1 MTVAFSLEGISKRFG
16 EVTAL
21 DNVSLT
27 LNEGEVLGLI
37 GQNGSGKSTIMKVM
51 AGLHRPDSGIVR
63 VAGNQVQLRS
73 PLEAA
78 KVGIGLVHQEQ
89 SLIAALTVAENL
101 FLDKPPTSTRLGCY
115 RWGNLRDRAR
125 YQLAKVEL
133 DIDPFTPVADLS
145 FGQRQMVELA
155 KVLSLEELV
164 QGHLVILFDEPTAVL
179 NTPEIQA
186 LFNQIRRIKHRSS
199 VVFVSHR
206 MDEILDISD
215 RVYVMSDGR
224 NVADREKAQVD
235 VDELYQLMVGKQ
247 RVNRADRK
255 PRVAQIGTE
264 AALTLRNVTV
274 PGEIENISLRL
285 APGEILGLI
294 GVQGS
299 GAETILR
306 TIFGMADNWTGDI
319 DYFGSPLQIDSP
331 AEAVDRGIGYL
342 PAERKTEGMVR
353 NTSVSENVAI
363 TFGWQHGPGGGVIS
377 RGRERAMIESWVKKL
392 GIKTPTIG
400 HRIDS
405 LSGGNQ
411 QKVVLSKWLF
421 GKTLK
426 VLMLD
431 HPTRG
436 LDPGA
441 RSDLFAVIRE
451 LADQGLA
458 ILLVG
463 DTLDE
468 VLTLSDAII
477 VMKDGQISARIEG
490 VQAAP
495 PSEEEL
501 VKAMV

>member
-1 MTVAFSLEGISKRFG
+1 MTAAFQLDGISKRFG

-21 DNVSLT
+21 DHVSLS

-51 AGLHRPDSGIVR
+51 AGLHRPDSGTIR
-63 VAGNQVQLRS
+63 VAGNVVQLRS

-78 KVGIGLVHQEQ
+78 RAGIGLVHQEQ
-89 SLIAALTVAENL
+89 SLITSLTVAENL
-101 FLDKPPTSTRLGCY
+101 FLDKLATSTRMGVY
-115 RWGNLRDRAR
+115 RWANLRDRAK
-125 YQLAKVEL
+125 YQLDKVEL
-133 DIDPFTPVADLS
+133 DIDPFTPVSELS
-145 FGQRQMVELA
+145 FGQRQRVELA

-164 QGHLVILFDEPTAVL
+164 HGHLVILFDEPTAVL
-179 NTPEIQA
+179 NPPEIQA
-186 LFNQIRRIKHRSS
+186 LFGQIRRIKHRSS

-224 NVADREKAQVD
+224 NVADRDKAHVN
-235 VDELYQLMVGKQ
+235 VDELYELMVGKQ
-247 RVNRADRK
+247 RVNRTDRK
-255 PRVAQIGTE
+255 PRQAQIGGQP
-264 AALTLRNVTV
+264 ALTLKNVTV
-274 PGEIENISLRL
+274 PGEIEDISLTL

-306 TIFGMADNWTGDI
+306 TVFGMADEWQGKI
-319 DYFGSPLQIDSP
+319 DYFGTPLTIDSP
-331 AEAVDRGIGYL
+331 AEAVAKGIGYL
-342 PAERKTEGMVR
+342 PAERKTEGMIR

-363 TFGWQHGPGGGVIS
+363 TYGWQHGHGAGVIS
-377 RGRERAMIESWVKKL
+377 RARERGMVEGWVRKL
-392 GIKTPTIG
+392 AIKTPSIG
-400 HRIDS
+400 HPIDN

-441 RSDLFAVIRE
+441 RSDLFTVIRE

-458 ILLVG
+458 ILLVA

-468 VLTLSDAII
+468 VLTLADSII
-477 VMKDGQISARIEG
+477 VMKDGRVSAQIEG

>member
-1 MTVAFSLEGISKRFG
+1 MTAAFSLDGISKHFG

-21 DNVSLT
+21 DDVSLK
-27 LNEGEVLGLI
+27 LSEGEVLGLI

-51 AGLHRPDSGIVR
+51 AGLHQPDSGTIS
-63 VAGNQVQLRS
+63 VAGKILNLRS

-78 KVGIGLVHQEQ
+78 RAGIGMVHQEQ
-89 SLIAALTVAENL
+89 SLITSLTVAENL
-101 FLDKPPTSTRLGCY
+101 FLDKPAATTRMGLY
-115 RWGNLRDRAR
+115 RWDSIRDRAKH
-125 YQLAKVEL
+125 QLDKVEL
-133 DIDPFTPVADLS
+133 DIDPFTPVSELS

-179 NTPEIQA
+179 NPPEIDA
-186 LFNQIRRIKHRSS
+186 LFSQIRRIKHRSS

-206 MDEILDISD
+206 MDEILTISD

-224 NVADREKAQVD
+224 NVATRDKDNVN
-235 VDELYQLMVGKQ
+235 VDELYELMVGKQ
-247 RVNRADRK
+247 RVNRTDRK
-255 PRVAQIGTE
+255 PRKAHLGDQP
-264 AALTLRNVTV
+264 ALTLNHVTV
-274 PGEIENISLRL
+274 PGEIEDISLKL

-299 GAETILR
+299 GAEAILR
-306 TIFGMADNWTGDI
+306 TVFGMADEFTGDI
-319 DYFGSPLQIDSP
+319 DYFGSPLKIDSP
-331 AEAVDRGIGYL
+331 AEAVAKGIGYL
-342 PAERKTEGMVR
+342 PAERKTEGMIR

-363 TFGWQHGPGGGVIS
+363 TFGWQHGRGAGLIS
-377 RGRERAMIESWVKKL
+377 RGKERGLIDGWVKKL
-392 GIKTPTIG
+392 AIKTPSIG
-400 HRIDS
+400 HRIDN

-458 ILLVG
+458 ILLVA

-468 VLTLSDAII
+468 VLNLADSII
-477 VMKDGQISARIEG
+477 VMKDGRVSARIEG

>member
-1 MTVAFSLEGISKRFG
+1 MTAAFSLDGISKRFG

-51 AGLHRPDSGIVR
+51 AGLHRPDSGTISVGGK
-63 VAGNQVQLRS
+63 VVTLRS

-78 KVGIGLVHQEQ
+78 AAGIGLVHQEQ
-89 SLIAALTVAENL
+89 SLIRSLTVAENL
-101 FLDKPPTSTRLGCY
+101 FLDKPATSTRMGVY
-115 RWGNLRDRAR
+115 RWGDLRDRAKH
-125 YQLAKVEL
+125 QLAKVEL
-133 DIDPFTPVADLS
+133 EIDPFTPVSELS

-164 QGHLVILFDEPTAVL
+164 HGHLVILFDEPTAVL
-179 NTPEIQA
+179 NPPEIEA
-186 LFNQIRRIKHRSS
+186 LFSQIRRIKHRSS

-206 MDEILDISD
+206 MDEILTISD

-224 NVADREKAQVD
+224 NVATRDKAHVD
-235 VDELYQLMVGKQ
+235 VDELYELMVGKQ
-247 RVNRADRK
+247 RVNRADLK
-255 PRVAQIGTE
+255 PREAQLGDQP
-264 AALTLRNVTV
+264 ALTLTSVTV
-274 PGEIENISLRL
+274 PGEIADISLKL

-306 TIFGMADNWTGDI
+306 TVFGMADNWTGAI
-319 DYFGSPLQIDSP
+319 DYFGAPLTIDSP
-331 AEAVDRGIGYL
+331 AEAVAKGIGYL
-342 PAERKTEGMVR
+342 PAERKTEGMIR
-353 NTSVSENVAI
+353 NTAVSENVAI
-363 TFGWQHGPGGGVIS
+363 TYGWQHGRGAGLIS
-377 RGRERAMIESWVKKL
+377 RGKERGMIEGWVRKL
-392 GIKTPTIG
+392 GIKTPSIG
-400 HRIDS
+400 HQIDK

-421 GKTLK
+421 GKTLRL
-426 VLMLD
+426 LMLD

-458 ILLVG
+458 ILLVA

-468 VLTLSDAII
+468 VLNMADSII
-477 VMKDGQISARIEG
+477 VMKDGRVSARIEG
-490 VQAAP
+490 VQTAP
-495 PSEEEL
+495 PLEEEL

>member
-1 MTVAFSLEGISKRFG
+1 MTSALSLDGISKRFG

-21 DNVSLT
+21 DNVSLS

-51 AGLHRPDSGIVR
+51 AGLHRPDTGTIR
-63 VAGNQVQLRS
+63 VGGQVVQLRS
-73 PLEAA
+73 PVEAA

-89 SLIAALTVAENL
+89 SLIGALTVAENL
-101 FLDKPPTSTRLGCY
+101 FLDKPGASTRLGVY
-115 RWGNLRDRAR
+115 RWDNLRDRAK
-125 YQLAKVEL
+125 YQLDKVEL

-179 NTPEIQA
+179 NPPEIQA
-186 LFNQIRRIKHRSS
+186 LFGQIRRIKHRAS

-224 NVADREKAQVD
+224 NVADRDKAHVN
-235 VDELYQLMVGKQ
+235 VDELYELMVGKQ

-255 PRVAQIGTE
+255 PREAQIGAQ
-264 AALTLRNVTV
+264 AALALQNVTV
-274 PGEIENISLRL
+274 PGEIEDISLSL
-285 APGEILGLI
+285 APGQILGLI

-299 GAETILR
+299 GSETILR
-306 TIFGMADNWTGDI
+306 TIFGMADAWSGKI
-319 DYFGSPLQIDSP
+319 DYFGAPLTIGSP
-331 AEAVDRGIGYL
+331 AEAVARGIGYL
-342 PAERKTEGMVR
+342 PAERKTEGMIR

-363 TFGWQHGPGGGVIS
+363 TYGWQHGPGAGVIS
-377 RGRERAMIESWVKKL
+377 RGTERGMIQNWVQKL
-392 GIKTPTIG
+392 AIKTPSITHG
-400 HRIDS
+400 IDF

-458 ILLVG
+458 ILLVA

-468 VLTLSDAII
+468 VLTMADSII
-477 VMKDGQISARIEG
+477 VMKDGRVSARIEG

>member
-1 MTVAFSLEGISKRFG
+1 MRTAFSLEGISKRFG

-51 AGLHRPDSGIVR
+51 AGLHRPDTGIIR
-63 VAGNQVQLRS
+63 VANRAVQLHS

-78 KVGIGLVHQEQ
+78 QAGIGLVHQEQ
-89 SLIAALTVAENL
+89 SLINSLTVAENL
-101 FLDKPPTSTRLGCY
+101 FLDKPAGSSRLGVY
-115 RWGNLRDRAR
+115 RWNRLRDRAK
-125 YQLAKVEL
+125 YQLEKIEL
-133 DIDPFTPVADLS
+133 DIDPFTPVAELS

-164 QGHLVILFDEPTAVL
+164 HGHLVILFDEPTAVL
-179 NTPEIQA
+179 NPPEIQA
-186 LFNQIRRIKHRSS
+186 LFSQIRRIKHRSS

-224 NVADREKAQVD
+224 NVADRAKDEVN
-235 VDELYQLMVGKQ
+235 VDELYELMVGKQ
-247 RVNRADRK
+247 RVDRTDRK
-255 PRVAQIGTE
+255 PRTSQIGAE
-264 AALTLRNVTV
+264 PALTLNNLSV
-274 PGEIENISLRL
+274 PGAIENITFKL

-306 TIFGMADNWTGDI
+306 TVFGMADEFTGTI
-319 DYFGSPLQIDSP
+319 DYFGAPLTIDSP
-331 AEAVDRGIGYL
+331 AEAVDKGIGYL
-342 PAERKTEGMVR
+342 PAERKTEGMIR
-353 NTSVSENVAI
+353 NISVSENVAI
-363 TFGWQHGPGGGVIS
+363 TYGWQHGHGAGVIS
-377 RGRERAMIESWVKKL
+377 RAKERGIIEGWVSKL
-392 GIKTPTIG
+392 AIKTPSIG
-400 HRIDS
+400 HRIDN

-441 RSDLFAVIRE
+441 RSDLFAVIRD
-451 LADQGLA
+451 LADEGLA

-468 VLTLSDAII
+468 VLTLSDTII
-477 VMKDGQISARIEG
+477 VMKDGRVSARIEG

-495 PSEEEL
+495 PSEEAL

>member
-1 MTVAFSLEGISKRFG
+1 MTTAFSLEGISKRFG

-21 DNVSLT
+21 DNVSLE

-51 AGLHRPDSGIVR
+51 AGLHRPDTGIIR
-63 VAGNQVQLRS
+63 VGGKVVQLRS

-78 KVGIGLVHQEQ
+78 QAGIGLVHQEQ
-89 SLIAALTVAENL
+89 SLITSLTVAENL
-101 FLDKPPTSTRLGCY
+101 FLDKPAGSTSLGFY
-115 RWGNLRDRAR
+115 RWANLHDRAKH
-125 YQLAKVEL
+125 QLDKVEL
-133 DIDPFTPVADLS
+133 DIDPFTPVSELS

-164 QGHLVILFDEPTAVL
+164 HGHMVILFDEPTAVL
-179 NTPEIQA
+179 NPPEIQA
-186 LFNQIRRIKHRSS
+186 LFGQIRRIKHRSS

-206 MDEILDISD
+206 MDEILEISD

-224 NVADREKAQVD
+224 NVATRDKEHVN
-235 VDELYQLMVGKQ
+235 VDELYELMVGKQ
-247 RVNRADRK
+247 RVNRTDRK
-255 PRVAQIGTE
+255 PREAHIGAE
-264 AALTLRNVTV
+264 PALTLKNVTV
-274 PGEIENISLRL
+274 PGEIEDISLTL
-285 APGEILGLI
+285 APGAILGLI

-306 TIFGMADNWTGDI
+306 TIFGIADEWQGKI
-319 DYFGSPLQIDSP
+319 EYLGAPLTIDSP
-331 AEAVDRGIGYL
+331 AEAVAKGIGYL
-342 PAERKTEGMVR
+342 PAERKTEGMIR

-363 TFGWQHGPGGGVIS
+363 TYGWQHGRGAGLIS
-377 RGRERAMIESWVKKL
+377 RGKERGMIEGWVRKL
-392 GIKTPTIG
+392 AIKTPSIG
-400 HRIDS
+400 HRIDN

-426 VLMLD
+426 LLMLD

-441 RSDLFAVIRE
+441 RGDLFAVIRE

-468 VLTLSDAII
+468 VLTLSDEII
-477 VMKDGQISARIEG
+477 VMKDGRVSARITD

>member
-1 MTVAFSLEGISKRFG
+1 MTAAFSLEGISKRFG

-21 DNVSLT
+21 DNVSLA

-51 AGLHRPDSGIVR
+51 AGLHRPDSGVIKVGGR
-63 VAGNQVQLRS
+63 VVQLRS

-78 KVGIGLVHQEQ
+78 AAGIGLVHQEQ
-89 SLIAALTVAENL
+89 SLIRSLTVAENL
-101 FLDKPPTSTRLGCY
+101 FLDKPATSTRAGVY
-115 RWGNLRDRAR
+115 RWNDLRDRAKH
-125 YQLAKVEL
+125 QLEKVEL
-133 DIDPFTPVADLS
+133 DIDPFTPVSDLS

-164 QGHLVILFDEPTAVL
+164 HGHLVILFDEPTAVL
-179 NTPEIQA
+179 NPPEIDA
-186 LFNQIRRIKHRSS
+186 LFGQIRRIKHRSS

-206 MDEILDISD
+206 MDEILTISD

-224 NVADREKAQVD
+224 NVATRDKANVN
-235 VDELYQLMVGKQ
+235 VDELYELMVGKQ
-247 RVNRADRK
+247 RVNRKDRK
-255 PRVAQIGTE
+255 PREAHLGAQ
-264 AALTLRNVTV
+264 AALTLKNVTV
-274 PGEIENISLRL
+274 PGEIEDVSLTL

-306 TIFGMADNWTGDI
+306 TVFGMADDWSGSI
-319 DYFGSPLQIDSP
+319 DYFGKPLTIDSP
-331 AEAVDRGIGYL
+331 AEAVHRGIGYL
-342 PAERKTEGMVR
+342 PAERKTEGMIR

-363 TFGWQHGPGGGVIS
+363 TYGWQHGRGAGVIS
-377 RGRERAMIESWVKKL
+377 RGKERGLIEGWVKKL
-392 GIKTPTIG
+392 AIKTPSIG
-400 HRIDS
+400 HRIDN

-436 LDPGA
+436 LDTGE

-458 ILLVG
+458 ILLVA

-468 VLTLSDAII
+468 VLNMADNII
-477 VMKDGQISARIEG
+477 VMKDGRVSARIEG

-495 PSEEEL
+495 PSEEDL

>member
-1 MTVAFSLEGISKRFG
+1 MTAALSLEGISKRFG

-21 DNVSLT
+21 DNVNLS

-51 AGLHRPDSGIVR
+51 AGLHRPDQGTIR
-63 VAGNQVQLRS
+63 VGGQVVQLRS

-89 SLIAALTVAENL
+89 SLIGALTVAENL
-101 FLDKPPTSTRLGCY
+101 FLDKPAASTRLGVY
-115 RWGNLRDRAR
+115 RWDNLRDRAK
-125 YQLAKVEL
+125 YQLDKVEL
-133 DIDPFTPVADLS
+133 DIDPFTPVSDLS

-164 QGHLVILFDEPTAVL
+164 HGHLVILFDEPTAVL
-179 NTPEIQA
+179 NPPEIQA
-186 LFNQIRRIKHRSS
+186 LFGQIRRIKHRSS

-224 NVADREKAQVD
+224 NVADRDKAHVN
-235 VDELYQLMVGKQ
+235 VDELYELMVGKQ

-255 PRVAQIGTE
+255 PRKAHIGAE
-264 AALTLRNVTV
+264 AALTLQNVTV
-274 PGEIENISLRL
+274 PGEIEDISLSL
-285 APGEILGLI
+285 APGQILGLI

-306 TIFGMADNWTGDI
+306 SVFGMADEWQGKI
-319 DYFGSPLQIDSP
+319 EYFGAPLTVDSP
-331 AEAVDRGIGYL
+331 AEAVAKGIGYL
-342 PAERKTEGMVR
+342 PAERKTEGMIR

-363 TFGWQHGPGGGVIS
+363 TYGWQYGRGGGLIS
-377 RGRERAMIESWVKKL
+377 RGIERGLINNWVRKL
-392 GIKTPTIG
+392 AIKTPSISHG
-400 HRIDS
+400 IDF

-426 VLMLD
+426 LLMLD

-441 RSDLFAVIRE
+441 RSDLFAVVRE

-468 VLTLSDAII
+468 VLTLSDSII
-477 VMKDGQISARIEG
+477 VMKDGRVSARIEG

>member
-1 MTVAFSLEGISKRFG
+1 MTPALSLEGISKRFG

-21 DNVSLT
+21 DNVSLS
-27 LNEGEVLGLI
+27 LHEGEVLGLI

-51 AGLHRPDSGIVR
+51 AGLHRPDSGLIR
-63 VAGNQVQLRS
+63 VGGKVVQLRS

-78 KVGIGLVHQEQ
+78 QVGIGLVHQEQ
-89 SLIAALTVAENL
+89 SLITSLTVAENL
-101 FLDKPPTSTRLGCY
+101 FLDKPAASTRAGVY
-115 RWGNLRDRAR
+115 RWTDLRDRALA
-125 YQLAKVEL
+125 QLEKVEL

-164 QGHLVILFDEPTAVL
+164 HGHLVILFDEPTAVL
-179 NTPEIQA
+179 NPPEIQA
-186 LFNQIRRIKHRSS
+186 LFGQIRRIKHRSS

-224 NVADREKAQVD
+224 NVATRDKAHVD
-235 VDELYQLMVGKQ
+235 VDELYELMVGKQ
-247 RVNRADRK
+247 RVNRTDRK
-255 PRVAQIGTE
+255 PRE
-264 AALTLRNVTV
+264 AHIAAEPALTLKNVTV
-274 PGEIENISLRL
+274 PGEIEDISLKL

-306 TIFGMADNWTGDI
+306 TIFGMADEWQGQI
-319 DYFGSPLQIDSP
+319 DYFGAPLTIDSP
-331 AEAVDRGIGYL
+331 AEAVAKGIGYL
-342 PAERKTEGMVR
+342 PAERKTEGMIR

-363 TFGWQHGPGGGVIS
+363 TYGWQHGRGAGLIS
-377 RGRERAMIESWVKKL
+377 RGKERGMIEGWVRKL
-392 GIKTPTIG
+392 AIKTPSIS
-400 HRIDS
+400 HRIDN

-441 RSDLFAVIRE
+441 RADLFAVIRE

-468 VLTLSDAII
+468 VLTLSDSIL
-477 VMKDGQISARIEG
+477 VMKDGRVSARIEG

>member
-1 MTVAFSLEGISKRFG
+1 MTAAFQLDGISKRFG

-21 DNVSLT
+21 DHVSLS

-51 AGLHRPDSGIVR
+51 AGLHRPDSGTIR
-63 VAGNQVQLRS
+63 VAGNVVQLRS

-78 KVGIGLVHQEQ
+78 RAGIGLVHQEQ
-89 SLIAALTVAENL
+89 SLITSLTVAENL
-101 FLDKPPTSTRLGCY
+101 FLDKPATSTRMGVY
-115 RWGNLRDRAR
+115 RWANLRDRAK
-125 YQLAKVEL
+125 YQLDKFEL
-133 DIDPFTPVADLS
+133 DIDPFTPVSELS
-145 FGQRQMVELA
+145 FGQRQRVELA

-164 QGHLVILFDEPTAVL
+164 HGHLVILFDEPTAVL
-179 NTPEIQA
+179 NPPEIQA
-186 LFNQIRRIKHRSS
+186 LFGQIRRIKHRSS

-224 NVADREKAQVD
+224 NVADRDKAHVN
-235 VDELYQLMVGKQ
+235 VDELYELMVGKQ

-255 PRVAQIGTE
+255 PRQAQIGGQP
-264 AALTLRNVTV
+264 ALTLKNVTV
-274 PGEIENISLRL
+274 PGEIEDISLTL

-306 TIFGMADNWTGDI
+306 TVFGMADEWQGKI
-319 DYFGSPLQIDSP
+319 DYFGTPLTIDSP
-331 AEAVDRGIGYL
+331 AEAVAKGIGYL
-342 PAERKTEGMVR
+342 PAERKTEGMIR

-363 TFGWQHGPGGGVIS
+363 TYGWQHGHGAGVIS
-377 RGRERAMIESWVKKL
+377 RARERGMVEGWVRKL
-392 GIKTPTIG
+392 AIKTPSIG
-400 HRIDS
+400 HPIDN

-441 RSDLFAVIRE
+441 RSDLFTVIRE

-458 ILLVG
+458 ILLVA

-468 VLTLSDAII
+468 VLTLADSII
-477 VMKDGQISARIEG
+477 VMKDGRVSAQIEG

>member
-1 MTVAFSLEGISKRFG
+1 MTAFSLEGISKRFG

-21 DNVSLT
+21 DNVSLS

-51 AGLHRPDSGIVR
+51 AGLHRPDSGVVKVGGR
-63 VAGNQVQLRS
+63 AVQLRS
-73 PLEAA
+73 PAEAA
-78 KVGIGLVHQEQ
+78 LAGIGLVHQEQ
-89 SLIAALTVAENL
+89 SLIQALSVAENL
-101 FLDKPPTSTRLGCY
+101 FLDKPAGSTWGGVY
-115 RWGNLRDRAR
+115 RWNSLRDRAKA
-125 YQLAKVEL
+125 QLDKVEL
-133 DIDPFTPVADLS
+133 DIDPFTPVSALS

-164 QGHLVILFDEPTAVL
+164 HGHLVILFDEPTAVL
-179 NTPEIQA
+179 NPPEIQA
-186 LFNQIRRIKHRSS
+186 LFGQIRRIKHRSS

-224 NVADREKAQVD
+224 NVATRDRDAVNP
-235 VDELYQLMVGKQ
+235 DELYELMVGKQ
-247 RVNRADRK
+247 RVNRKDRK
-255 PRVAQIGTE
+255 PREAHIGSQP
-264 AALTLRNVTV
+264 ALVLNHVTV
-274 PGEIENISLRL
+274 PGEIEDISLKL

-306 TIFGMADNWTGDI
+306 TIFGMADEWQGKI
-319 DYFGSPLQIDSP
+319 EYFGEPLTINTP
-331 AEAVDRGIGYL
+331 AEAVAKGIGYL
-342 PAERKTEGMVR
+342 PAERKTEGMIR

-363 TFGWQHGPGGGVIS
+363 TYGWQHGRGAGLIS
-377 RGRERAMIESWVKKL
+377 RAKERGLIEGWVRKL
-392 GIKTPTIG
+392 AIKTPSIA
-400 HRIDS
+400 HRIDN

-441 RSDLFAVIRE
+441 RADLFAVIRE

-468 VLTLSDAII
+468 VLTLSDSIL
-477 VMKDGQISARIEG
+477 VMKDGRVSARIEG

>member
-1 MTVAFSLEGISKRFG
+1 MRTAFSLEGISKRFG

-51 AGLHRPDSGIVR
+51 AGLHRPDTGIIR
-63 VAGNQVQLRS
+63 VANRAVQLHS

-78 KVGIGLVHQEQ
+78 QAGIGLVHQEQ
-89 SLIAALTVAENL
+89 SLINSLTVAENL
-101 FLDKPPTSTRLGCY
+101 FLDKPAGSSRLGVY
-115 RWGNLRDRAR
+115 RWNRLRDRAK
-125 YQLAKVEL
+125 YQLEKIEL
-133 DIDPFTPVADLS
+133 DIDPFTPVAELS

-164 QGHLVILFDEPTAVL
+164 HGHLVILFDEPTAVL
-179 NTPEIQA
+179 NPPEIQA
-186 LFNQIRRIKHRSS
+186 LFSQIRRIKHRSS

-224 NVADREKAQVD
+224 KVADRAKDEVN
-235 VDELYQLMVGKQ
+235 VDELYELMVGKQ
-247 RVNRADRK
+247 RVDRTDRK
-255 PRVAQIGTE
+255 PRTSQIGAE
-264 AALTLRNVTV
+264 PALTLNNLSV
-274 PGEIENISLRL
+274 PGAIENITFKL

-306 TIFGMADNWTGDI
+306 TVFGMADEFTGTI
-319 DYFGSPLQIDSP
+319 DYFGAPLTIDSP
-331 AEAVDRGIGYL
+331 AEAVDKGIGYL
-342 PAERKTEGMVR
+342 PAERKTEGMIR
-353 NTSVSENVAI
+353 NISVSENVAI
-363 TFGWQHGPGGGVIS
+363 TYGWQHGHGAGVIS
-377 RGRERAMIESWVKKL
+377 RAKERGIIEGWVSKL
-392 GIKTPTIG
+392 AIKTPSIG
-400 HRIDS
+400 HRIDN

-441 RSDLFAVIRE
+441 RSDLFAVIRD
-451 LADQGLA
+451 LADEGLA

-468 VLTLSDAII
+468 VLTLSDTII
-477 VMKDGQISARIEG
+477 VMKDGRVSARIEG

-495 PSEEEL
+495 PSEEAL

>member
-1 MTVAFSLEGISKRFG
+1 MTTAFSLTGITKRFG

-51 AGLHRPDSGIVR
+51 AGLHRPDTGSIHVG
-63 VAGNQVQLRS
+63 GKLVQLRS

-78 KVGIGLVHQEQ
+78 QVGIGLVHQEQ
-89 SLIAALTVAENL
+89 SLITSLTVAENL
-101 FLDKPPTSTRLGCY
+101 FLDKPAASTQLGVY
-115 RWGNLRDRAR
+115 RWANLRDRAKH
-125 YQLAKVEL
+125 QLDKVEL
-133 DIDPFTPVADLS
+133 DIDPFTPVSELS

-164 QGHLVILFDEPTAVL
+164 HGHLVILFDEPTAVL
-179 NTPEIQA
+179 NPPEIQS
-186 LFNQIRRIKHRSS
+186 LFSQIRRIKHRSS

-224 NVADREKAQVD
+224 NVADRDKENVN
-235 VDELYQLMVGKQ
+235 VDELYELMVGKQ

-255 PRVAQIGTE
+255 PRKARIGSDP
-264 AALTLRNVTV
+264 ALTLKNVTV
-274 PGEIENISLRL
+274 PGEIEDISLTL

-306 TIFGMADNWTGDI
+306 TVFGLSDGWTGEI
-319 DYFGSPLQIDSP
+319 DYFGAPLNVDSP
-331 AEAVDRGIGYL
+331 PQAVDIGIGYL
-342 PAERKTEGMVR
+342 PAERKTEGMIR
-353 NTSVSENVAI
+353 NTTVSENVAI
-363 TFGWQHGPGGGVIS
+363 TYGWQHGHGAGLIS
-377 RGRERAMIESWVKKL
+377 RARERGLIDIWVTKL
-392 GIKTPTIG
+392 GIKTPNIS
-400 HRIDS
+400 HRIDN

-441 RSDLFAVIRE
+441 RSDLFGVIRD

-477 VMKDGQISARIEG
+477 VMKDGRVSARIEG

>member
-1 MTVAFSLEGISKRFG
+1 MTAAFSLEGITKRFG

-21 DNVSLT
+21 DNVSMS

-37 GQNGSGKSTIMKVM
+37 GQNGSGKSTLMKVM
-51 AGLHRPDSGIVR
+51 AGLHRPDTGTIK
-63 VAGNQVQLRS
+63 VAGKVVQLRS

-78 KVGIGLVHQEQ
+78 QSGIGLVHQEQ
-89 SLIAALTVAENL
+89 SLITSLTVAENL
-101 FLDKPPTSTRLGCY
+101 FLDKPAASTSLGVY
-115 RWGNLRDRAR
+115 RWGDLRDRAKH
-125 YQLAKVEL
+125 QLEKVEL
-133 DIDPFTPVADLS
+133 DIDPFTPVSELS

-164 QGHLVILFDEPTAVL
+164 HGHLVILFDEPTAVL
-179 NTPEIQA
+179 NPPEIQA
-186 LFNQIRRIKHRSS
+186 LFSQIRRIKHRSS

-224 NVADREKAQVD
+224 NVADREKANVN
-235 VDELYQLMVGKQ
+235 VDELYELMVGKQ
-247 RVNRADRK
+247 RVNRKDRK
-255 PRVAQIGTE
+255 PREAQIGAE
-264 AALTLRNVTV
+264 KALTLRNVTV
-274 PGEIENISLRL
+274 PGEIKNITLDL

-299 GAETILR
+299 GAESILR
-306 TIFGMADNWTGDI
+306 TVFGMADNWTGEI
-319 DYFGSPLQIDSP
+319 EYFGKPLNIDSP
-331 AEAVDRGIGYL
+331 PEAVDRGIGYL
-342 PAERKTEGMVR
+342 PAERKTEGMIR
-353 NTSVSENVAI
+353 NTS
-363 TFGWQHGPGGGVIS
+363 GWQHGHGGGVIS
-377 RGRERAMIESWVKKL
+377 RARERGMIEGWVKKL

-477 VMKDGQISARIEG
+477 VMKDGQVSARIEG

>member
-1 MTVAFSLEGISKRFG
+1 MTDAFSLEGISKRFG

-21 DNVSLT
+21 DNVSLS

-37 GQNGSGKSTIMKVM
+37 GQNGSGKSTIMKIM
-51 AGLHRPDSGIVR
+51 AGLHRPDRGTIR
-63 VAGNQVQLRS
+63 VGGKLVQLRS
-73 PLEAA
+73 PKEAA
-78 KVGIGLVHQEQ
+78 RAGIGLVHQEQ
-89 SLIAALTVAENL
+89 SLITSLTVAENL
-101 FLDKPPTSTRLGCY
+101 FLDKPATSTQLGIY
-115 RWGNLRDRAR
+115 RWRDLRDRAK
-125 YQLAKVEL
+125 YQLDKVEL
-133 DIDPFTPVADLS
+133 EIDPFTPVSELS
-145 FGQRQMVELA
+145 FGQKQMVELA

-164 QGHLVILFDEPTAVL
+164 HGHLVILFDEPTAVL
-179 NTPEIQA
+179 NPPEIQA
-186 LFNQIRRIKHRSS
+186 LFGQIRRIKHRAS

-224 NVADREKAQVD
+224 NVADRDKANVD
-235 VDELYQLMVGKQ
+235 VDELYELMVGKQ
-247 RVNRADRK
+247 RVNRAERQ
-255 PRVAQIGTE
+255 PRNAQIGTQS
-264 AALTLRNVTV
+264 ALTLRNVTV
-274 PGEIENISLRL
+274 PGAIENISLTL
-285 APGEILGLI
+285 APGEILGMI
-294 GVQGS
+294 GVQAS

-306 TIFGMADNWTGDI
+306 TVFGMADNWTGEI
-319 DYFGSPLQIDSP
+319 EYFGTPLKVDSP
-331 AEAVDRGIGYL
+331 AAAVDKGIGYL
-342 PAERKTEGMVR
+342 PAERKTEGMIR
-353 NTSVSENVAI
+353 NIAVSENVAI
-363 TFGWQHGPGGGVIS
+363 TYGWQHGHGAGVIS
-377 RGRERAMIESWVKKL
+377 RAKERGMINRWVQKL
-392 GIKTPTIG
+392 GIKTPSIG
-400 HRIDS
+400 HRIDD

-426 VLMLD
+426 VLLLD

-458 ILLVG
+458 IILVG

-477 VMKDGQISARIEG
+477 VMKDGRISARIEG

>member
-1 MTVAFSLEGISKRFG
+1 MTTALSLEGISKRFG

-51 AGLHRPDSGIVR
+51 AGLHRPDTGLIR
-63 VAGNQVQLRS
+63 VGGKVVQLRS

-78 KVGIGLVHQEQ
+78 QAGIGLVHQEQ
-89 SLIAALTVAENL
+89 SLITSLTVAENL
-101 FLDKPPTSTRLGCY
+101 FLDKPAGSTSLGFY
-115 RWGNLRDRAR
+115 RWSNLRDRAKH
-125 YQLAKVEL
+125 QLDKVEL
-133 DIDPFTPVADLS
+133 DIDPFTPVSELS

-164 QGHLVILFDEPTAVL
+164 HGHMVILFDEPTAVL
-179 NTPEIQA
+179 NPPEIQA
-186 LFNQIRRIKHRSS
+186 LFGQIRRIKHRSS

-206 MDEILDISD
+206 MDEILEISD

-224 NVADREKAQVD
+224 NVATRDKEHVD
-235 VDELYQLMVGKQ
+235 VDELYELMVGKQ
-247 RVNRADRK
+247 RVNRTDRK
-255 PRVAQIGTE
+255 PREAHIGAE
-264 AALTLRNVTV
+264 PALTLKNVTV
-274 PGEIENISLRL
+274 PGEIEDISLTL

-306 TIFGMADNWTGDI
+306 TVFGIADEWQGSI
-319 DYFGSPLQIDSP
+319 EYFGAPLTIDSP
-331 AEAVDRGIGYL
+331 ADAVAKGIGYL
-342 PAERKTEGMVR
+342 PAERKTEGMIR

-363 TFGWQHGPGGGVIS
+363 TYGWQHGRGAGLIS
-377 RGRERAMIESWVKKL
+377 RGKERGMIEGWVRKL
-392 GIKTPTIG
+392 AIKTPSIG
-400 HRIDS
+400 HRIDN

-441 RSDLFAVIRE
+441 RGDLFAVIRE

-468 VLTLSDAII
+468 VLTLSDEII
-477 VMKDGQISARIEG
+477 VMKDGRVSARITD

>member
-1 MTVAFSLEGISKRFG
+1 MTTAFSLEGISKRFG

-21 DNVSLT
+21 DNVSLE
-27 LNEGEVLGLI
+27 LHEGEVLGLI

-51 AGLHRPDSGIVR
+51 AGLHRPDTGIIR
-63 VAGNQVQLRS
+63 VGGKTVQLRS

-78 KVGIGLVHQEQ
+78 RAGIGLVHQEQ
-89 SLIAALTVAENL
+89 SLISGLTVAENL
-101 FLDKPPTSTRLGCY
+101 FLDKPAGSTSLGFY
-115 RWGNLRDRAR
+115 RWASLRDRAKH
-125 YQLAKVEL
+125 QLDKVEL
-133 DIDPFTPVADLS
+133 DIDPFTPVSDLS

-164 QGHLVILFDEPTAVL
+164 DGHMVILFDEPTAVL
-179 NTPEIQA
+179 NPPEIQA
-186 LFNQIRRIKHRSS
+186 LFGQIRRIKHRSS

-206 MDEILDISD
+206 MNEILDISD

-224 NVADREKAQVD
+224 NVATRDKANVN
-235 VDELYQLMVGKQ
+235 VDELYELMVGKQ
-247 RVNRADRK
+247 RVNRVDRK
-255 PRVAQIGTE
+255 PRE
-264 AALTLRNVTV
+264 AHFGAEPALTLKNVTV
-274 PGEIENISLRL
+274 PGEIEDVSLKL
-285 APGEILGLI
+285 SPGEILGLI

-306 TIFGMADNWTGDI
+306 TIFGIADEWQGEI
-319 DYFGSPLQIDSP
+319 EYFGTPLIIDSP

-342 PAERKTEGMVR
+342 PAERKTEGMIR

-363 TFGWQHGPGGGVIS
+363 TYGWQHGHGAGVVS
-377 RGRERAMIESWVKKL
+377 RARERGMIEGWVKKL
-392 GIKTPTIG
+392 GIKTPSIG
-400 HRIDS
+400 HRIDN

-441 RSDLFAVIRE
+441 RADLFAVIRE
-451 LADQGLA
+451 QADQGLA

-468 VLTLSDAII
+468 VLTLSDEII
-477 VMKDGQISARIEG
+477 VMKDGRISARIEG

>member
-1 MTVAFSLEGISKRFG
+1 M
-16 EVTAL
+16 
-21 DNVSLT
+21 
-27 LNEGEVLGLI
+27 
-37 GQNGSGKSTIMKVM
+37 
-51 AGLHRPDSGIVR
+51 
-63 VAGNQVQLRS
+63 
-73 PLEAA
+73 
-78 KVGIGLVHQEQ
+78 
-89 SLIAALTVAENL
+89 AENL
-101 FLDKPPTSTRLGCY
+101 FLDKPAGSTWAGVY
-115 RWGNLRDRAR
+115 RWASLRDRAR
-125 YQLAKVEL
+125 AQLDKVEL
-133 DIDPFTPVADLS
+133 DIDPFTPVSELS

-164 QGHLVILFDEPTAVL
+164 AGHMVILFDEPTAVL
-179 NTPEIQA
+179 NPPEIQA
-186 LFNQIRRIKHRSS
+186 LFGQIRRIKHRSS

-215 RVYVMSDGR
+215 RVHVMSDGR
-224 NVADREKAQVD
+224 HVATRDKAEVD

-247 RVNRADRK
+247 RVNRKDRK
-255 PRVAQIGTE
+255 PRLARMGDRP
-264 AALTLRNVTV
+264 ALTLENVTV
-274 PGEIENISLRL
+274 PGEIEDISLTL

-299 GAETILR
+299 GAESILR
-306 TIFGMADNWTGDI
+306 TIFGMADDWQGTMTC
-319 DYFGSPLQIDSP
+319 FGAPLAIDSP
-331 AEAVDRGIGYL
+331 AQAVARGIGYL
-342 PAERKTEGMVR
+342 PAERKTEGMIR

-363 TFGWQHGPGGGVIS
+363 TYGWQHGRGAGLIS
-377 RGRERAMIESWVKKL
+377 RARERGMIEGWVRKL
-392 GIKTPTIG
+392 AIKTPSIA
-400 HRIDS
+400 HRIDN

-441 RSDLFAVIRE
+441 RADLFPVIRD

-468 VLTLSDAII
+468 VLTLSDSIL
-477 VMKDGQISARIEG
+477 VMKDGRISARIEG
-490 VQAAP
+490 VQLAP

>member
-1 MTVAFSLEGISKRFG
+1 MTAFSLEGISKYFG

-21 DNVSLT
+21 DNVSLS

-51 AGLHRPDSGIVR
+51 AGLHRPDTGVVKVGGR
-63 VAGNQVQLRS
+63 VVQLRS
-73 PLEAA
+73 PAEAA
-78 KVGIGLVHQEQ
+78 LVGIGLVHQEQ
-89 SLIAALTVAENL
+89 SLIQALSVAENL
-101 FLDKPPTSTRLGCY
+101 FLDKPAGSTRLGVC
-115 RWGNLRDRAR
+115 RWNSLRDRAKA
-125 YQLAKVEL
+125 QLDKVEL
-133 DIDPFTPVADLS
+133 DIDPFTPVSELS

-179 NTPEIQA
+179 NPPEIQA
-186 LFNQIRRIKHRSS
+186 LFGQIRRIKHRSS
-199 VVFVSHR
+199 IVFVSHR

-224 NVADREKAQVD
+224 NVATRDKENVN
-235 VDELYQLMVGKQ
+235 VDELYELMVGKQ
-247 RVNRADRK
+247 RVNRTDRK
-255 PRVAQIGTE
+255 PRVAQIGAE
-264 AALTLRNVTV
+264 PALTLDQVTV
-274 PGEIENISLRL
+274 PGEIEDISLKL

-306 TIFGMADNWTGDI
+306 TIFGLTDNWTGKI
-319 DYFGSPLQIDSP
+319 NYFGSPLIIDAP
-331 AEAVDRGIGYL
+331 AQAVDKGIGYL
-342 PAERKTEGMVR
+342 PAERKTEGMIR
-353 NTSVSENVAI
+353 NASVSENVAI
-363 TFGWQHGPGGGVIS
+363 TYGWQHGPGAGLIS
-377 RGRERAMIESWVKKL
+377 RAKERGMIEGWVRKL
-392 GIKTPTIG
+392 AIKTPSIG
-400 HRIDS
+400 HRIDN

-411 QKVVLSKWLF
+411 QKAVLSKWLF

-441 RSDLFAVIRE
+441 RADLFAVIRE

-468 VLTLSDAII
+468 VLTLSDSIL
-477 VMKDGQISARIEG
+477 VMKDGRVSARIEG

>member
-1 MTVAFSLEGISKRFG
+1 MRTAFSLEGISKRFG

-51 AGLHRPDSGIVR
+51 AGLHRPDTGIIR
-63 VAGNQVQLRS
+63 VGSRAVQLRS

-78 KVGIGLVHQEQ
+78 QAGIALVHQEQ
-89 SLIAALTVAENL
+89 SLIASLTVAENL
-101 FLDKPPTSTRLGCY
+101 FLDKPAGSTRLGVY
-115 RWGNLRDRAR
+115 RWNKLRDRAK
-125 YQLAKVEL
+125 YQLEKVEL
-133 DIDPFTPVADLS
+133 DIDPFTPVAELS

-164 QGHLVILFDEPTAVL
+164 HGHLVILFDEPTAVL
-179 NTPEIQA
+179 NPPEIQA
-186 LFNQIRRIKHRSS
+186 LFSQIRRIKHRSS

-206 MDEILDISD
+206 MDEILEISD

-224 NVADREKAQVD
+224 NVADRAKEKVK
-235 VDELYQLMVGKQ
+235 VDELYELMVGKQ

-255 PRVAQIGTE
+255 PRASQIGAE
-264 AALTLRNVTV
+264 PALTLNNVSV
-274 PGEIENISLRL
+274 PNAIENITFKL

-306 TIFGMADNWTGDI
+306 TVFGMADEFTGTI
-319 DYFGSPLQIDSP
+319 DYFGSPLTINSP
-331 AEAVDRGIGYL
+331 AEAVDKGIGYL
-342 PAERKTEGMVR
+342 PAERKTEGMIR
-353 NTSVSENVAI
+353 NISVSENVAI
-363 TFGWQHGPGGGVIS
+363 TYGWQHGHGAGVIS
-377 RGRERAMIESWVKKL
+377 RARERGIIEGWVSKL
-392 GIKTPTIG
+392 AIKTPSIR
-400 HRIDS
+400 HRIDN

-421 GKTLK
+421 GTTLK

-441 RSDLFAVIRE
+441 RSDLFAVIRD
-451 LADQGLA
+451 LADDGLA

-468 VLTLSDAII
+468 VLTLSDTII
-477 VMKDGQISARIEG
+477 VMKDGRVSARIEG

>member
-1 MTVAFSLEGISKRFG
+1 
-16 EVTAL
+16 
-21 DNVSLT
+21 
-27 LNEGEVLGLI
+27 
-37 GQNGSGKSTIMKVM
+37 
-51 AGLHRPDSGIVR
+51 
-63 VAGNQVQLRS
+63 
-73 PLEAA
+73 
-78 KVGIGLVHQEQ
+78 
-89 SLIAALTVAENL
+89 
-101 FLDKPPTSTRLGCY
+101 
-115 RWGNLRDRAR
+115 
-125 YQLAKVEL
+125 
-133 DIDPFTPVADLS
+133 
-145 FGQRQMVELA
+145 MVELA

-164 QGHLVILFDEPTAVL
+164 HGHLVILFDEPTAVL
-179 NTPEIQA
+179 NPPEIQA
-186 LFNQIRRIKHRSS
+186 LFGQIRRIKHRSS

-224 NVADREKAQVD
+224 NVADRDKAHVN
-235 VDELYQLMVGKQ
+235 VDELYELMVGKQ

-255 PRVAQIGTE
+255 PREAHIGAK
-264 AALTLRNVTV
+264 AALTLQNVTV
-274 PGEIENISLRL
+274 PGEIQDISLSL
-285 APGEILGLI
+285 APGQILGLI

-306 TIFGMADNWTGDI
+306 TVFGMADDWQGKI
-319 DYFGSPLQIDSP
+319 EYFGAPLTIDSP
-331 AEAVDRGIGYL
+331 AEAVAKGIGYL
-342 PAERKTEGMVR
+342 PAERKTEGMIR

-363 TFGWQHGPGGGVIS
+363 TYGWQHGRGGGLIS
-377 RGRERAMIESWVKKL
+377 RGTERGLINNWVRKL
-392 GIKTPTIG
+392 GDQDALDSHG
-400 HRIDS
+400 IDF

-426 VLMLD
+426 LLMLD

-441 RSDLFAVIRE
+441 RSDLFAVVRE

-468 VLTLSDAII
+468 VLTLSDSII
-477 VMKDGQISARIEG
+477 VMKDGRVSARIEG

>member
-1 MTVAFSLEGISKRFG
+1 
-16 EVTAL
+16 
-21 DNVSLT
+21 
-27 LNEGEVLGLI
+27 
-37 GQNGSGKSTIMKVM
+37 
-51 AGLHRPDSGIVR
+51 
-63 VAGNQVQLRS
+63 
-73 PLEAA
+73 
-78 KVGIGLVHQEQ
+78 
-89 SLIAALTVAENL
+89 
-101 FLDKPPTSTRLGCY
+101 
-115 RWGNLRDRAR
+115 
-125 YQLAKVEL
+125 
-133 DIDPFTPVADLS
+133 
-145 FGQRQMVELA
+145 
-155 KVLSLEELV
+155 
-164 QGHLVILFDEPTAVL
+164 
-179 NTPEIQA
+179 
-186 LFNQIRRIKHRSS
+186 
-199 VVFVSHR
+199 VFVSHR

-224 NVADREKAQVD
+224 NVADRDKAHVN
-235 VDELYQLMVGKQ
+235 VDELYELMVGKQ

-255 PRVAQIGTE
+255 PRMAQIGAE
-264 AALTLRNVTV
+264 PALTLKNVTV
-274 PGEIENISLRL
+274 PGEIEDISLTL

-306 TIFGMADNWTGDI
+306 TVFGLSDGWTGEI
-319 DYFGSPLQIDSP
+319 DYFGAPLNIESPPQ
-331 AEAVDRGIGYL
+331 AVDKGIGYL
-342 PAERKTEGMVR
+342 PAERKTEGMIR
-353 NTSVSENVAI
+353 NTTVSENVAI
-363 TFGWQHGPGGGVIS
+363 TYGWQHGHGAGLIS
-377 RGRERAMIESWVKKL
+377 RARERGLIDGWVTKL
-392 GIKTPTIG
+392 GIKTPSIG
-400 HRIDS
+400 HRIDT

-477 VMKDGQISARIEG
+477 VMKDGRVSARIEG

>member
-1 MTVAFSLEGISKRFG
+1 MTAAFSLEGISKRFG

-21 DNVSLT
+21 DNVSLS

-51 AGLHRPDSGIVR
+51 AGLHRPDSGTIQVGGK
-63 VAGNQVQLRS
+63 VVQLRS

-78 KVGIGLVHQEQ
+78 RAGIGLVHQEQ
-89 SLIAALTVAENL
+89 SLITSLTVAENL
-101 FLDKPPTSTRLGCY
+101 FLDKPAASTQLGIY
-115 RWGNLRDRAR
+115 RWDNLRDRAKQ
-125 YQLAKVEL
+125 QLDKVEL
-133 DIDPFTPVADLS
+133 DIDPFTPVSELS

-164 QGHLVILFDEPTAVL
+164 HGHLVILFDEPTAVL
-179 NTPEIQA
+179 NPPEIQS
-186 LFNQIRRIKHRSS
+186 LFSQIRRIKHRSS

-224 NVADREKAQVD
+224 NAADRNKADVN
-235 VDELYQLMVGKQ
+235 VDELYELMVGKQ

-255 PRVAQIGTE
+255 PRVGKISGKP
-264 AALTLRNVTV
+264 ALTLKDVTV
-274 PGEIENISLRL
+274 PGAIENISLTL

-306 TIFGMADNWTGDI
+306 TVFGMADNWSGQI
-319 DYFGSPLQIDSP
+319 DYFGQPLKIDSP
-331 AEAVDRGIGYL
+331 SEAVNKGIGYL
-342 PAERKTEGMVR
+342 PAERKTEGMIR

-363 TFGWQHGPGGGVIS
+363 TYGWQHGPGAGVIS
-377 RGRERAMIESWVKKL
+377 RARERGLIESWVSKL
-392 GIKTPTIG
+392 GIKTPSIG
-400 HRIDS
+400 QRIDN

-411 QKVVLSKWLF
+411 QKAVLSKWLF

-441 RSDLFAVIRE
+441 RSDLFSVIRD

-468 VLTLSDAII
+468 VLTLSDSII
-477 VMKDGQISARIEG
+477 VMKDGQVSARIEG
-490 VQAAP
+490 VQASP

>member
-1 MTVAFSLEGISKRFG
+1 MTTALSLEGISKRFG

-21 DNVSLT
+21 DNVSLA

-51 AGLHRPDSGIVR
+51 AGLHRPDTGIIR
-63 VAGNQVQLRS
+63 VGGKVVQLRS

-78 KVGIGLVHQEQ
+78 QAGIGLVHQEQ
-89 SLIAALTVAENL
+89 SLITSLTVAENL
-101 FLDKPPTSTRLGCY
+101 FLDKPAGSTSLGFY
-115 RWGNLRDRAR
+115 RWANLRDRAKH
-125 YQLAKVEL
+125 QLDKVEL
-133 DIDPFTPVADLS
+133 DIDPFTPVSELS

-164 QGHLVILFDEPTAVL
+164 HGHMVILFDEPTAVL
-179 NTPEIQA
+179 NPPEIQA
-186 LFNQIRRIKHRSS
+186 LFGQIRRIKHRSS

-206 MDEILDISD
+206 MDEILEISD

-224 NVADREKAQVD
+224 NVATRDKEHVN
-235 VDELYQLMVGKQ
+235 VDELYELMVGKQ
-247 RVNRADRK
+247 RVNRTDRK
-255 PRVAQIGTE
+255 PREAHIG
-264 AALTLRNVTV
+264 AKPALTLKNVTV
-274 PGEIENISLRL
+274 PGEIEDISLTL

-306 TIFGMADNWTGDI
+306 TVFGIADEWQGSI
-319 DYFGSPLQIDSP
+319 EYFGAPLTIDSP
-331 AEAVDRGIGYL
+331 ADAVAKGIGYL
-342 PAERKTEGMVR
+342 PAERKTEGMIR

-363 TFGWQHGPGGGVIS
+363 TYGWQHGRGAGLIS
-377 RGRERAMIESWVKKL
+377 RGKERGMIEGWVRKL
-392 GIKTPTIG
+392 AIKTPSIG
-400 HRIDS
+400 HRIDN

-441 RSDLFAVIRE
+441 RGDLFAVIRE

-468 VLTLSDAII
+468 VLTLSDEII
-477 VMKDGQISARIEG
+477 VMKDGRVSARITD

>member
-1 MTVAFSLEGISKRFG
+1 MTAAFSLEGVTKRFG

-21 DNVSLT
+21 DNVSLS
-27 LNEGEVLGLI
+27 LNEGEVIGLI
-37 GQNGSGKSTIMKVM
+37 GQNGSGKSTVMKVM
-51 AGLHRPDSGIVR
+51 AGLHRPDTGIIRVSGRI
-63 VAGNQVQLRS
+63 VQLRS

-78 KVGIGLVHQEQ
+78 KAGIGLVHQEQ
-89 SLIAALTVAENL
+89 SLITSLTVAENL
-101 FLDKPPTSTRLGCY
+101 FLDKPAGSTSLGVY
-115 RWGNLRDRAR
+115 RWNSLRDRTK
-125 YQLAKVEL
+125 YQLDKVEL
-133 DIDPFTPVADLS
+133 DLDPFTPVSELS
-145 FGQRQMVELA
+145 FGERQMVELA

-179 NTPEIQA
+179 SPLEIQA
-186 LFNQIRRIKHRSS
+186 LFSQIRRIKHRSS

-206 MDEILDISD
+206 MNEILDISD

-224 NVADREKAQVD
+224 NVADRDKDKVE
-235 VDELYQLMVGKQ
+235 VDELYELMVGKQ
-247 RVNRADRK
+247 RVNRTDRK
-255 PRVAQIGTE
+255 PRLSKIG
-264 AALTLRNVTV
+264 AKPALTLTNISV
-274 PGEIENISLRL
+274 PGAVENISLTL

-306 TIFGMADNWTGDI
+306 TIFGMANAFTGEI
-319 DYFGSPLQIDSP
+319 GYFGAPLKINSP
-331 AEAVDRGIGYL
+331 AEAVDKGIGYL
-342 PAERKTEGMVR
+342 PAERKTEGMIR

-363 TFGWQHGPGGGVIS
+363 TYGWQHGHGAGLISRVKERGVIE
-377 RGRERAMIESWVKKL
+377 GWVSKL
-392 GIKTPTIG
+392 AIKTPSID
-400 HRIDS
+400 HRIDN

-451 LADQGLA
+451 LADEGLA

-468 VLTLSDAII
+468 VLTLSDSII
-477 VMKDGQISARIEG
+477 VMKDGCVSARIDS

>member
-1 MTVAFSLEGISKRFG
+1 MRTAFSLEGISKRFG

-51 AGLHRPDSGIVR
+51 AGLHRPDTGIIR
-63 VAGNQVQLRS
+63 VGSRAVQLRS

-78 KVGIGLVHQEQ
+78 QAGIGLVHQEQ
-89 SLIAALTVAENL
+89 SLIASLTVAENL
-101 FLDKPPTSTRLGCY
+101 FLDKPAGSTRLGVY
-115 RWGNLRDRAR
+115 RWNKLRDRAK
-125 YQLAKVEL
+125 YQLEKVEL
-133 DIDPFTPVADLS
+133 DIDPFTPVAELS

-164 QGHLVILFDEPTAVL
+164 HGHLVILFDEPTAVL
-179 NTPEIQA
+179 NPPEIQA
-186 LFNQIRRIKHRSS
+186 LFSQIRRIKHRSS

-206 MDEILDISD
+206 MDEILEISD

-224 NVADREKAQVD
+224 NVADRAKEKVK
-235 VDELYQLMVGKQ
+235 VDELYELMVGKQ

-255 PRVAQIGTE
+255 PRASQIGAE
-264 AALTLRNVTV
+264 PALTLNNVSV
-274 PGEIENISLRL
+274 PNAIENITFKL

-306 TIFGMADNWTGDI
+306 TVFGMADEFTGTI
-319 DYFGSPLQIDSP
+319 DYFGSPLTIDSP
-331 AEAVDRGIGYL
+331 AEAVDKGIGYL
-342 PAERKTEGMVR
+342 PAERKTEGMIR
-353 NTSVSENVAI
+353 NISVSENVAI
-363 TFGWQHGPGGGVIS
+363 TYGWQHGHGAGVIS
-377 RGRERAMIESWVKKL
+377 RARERGIIEGWVSKL
-392 GIKTPTIG
+392 AIKTPSIR
-400 HRIDS
+400 HQIDN

-441 RSDLFAVIRE
+441 RSHLFAVIRD
-451 LADQGLA
+451 LADDGLA

-468 VLTLSDAII
+468 VLTLSDTII
-477 VMKDGQISARIEG
+477 VMKDGRVSARIEG

>member
-1 MTVAFSLEGISKRFG
+1 
-16 EVTAL
+16 
-21 DNVSLT
+21 
-27 LNEGEVLGLI
+27 
-37 GQNGSGKSTIMKVM
+37 
-51 AGLHRPDSGIVR
+51 
-63 VAGNQVQLRS
+63 
-73 PLEAA
+73 
-78 KVGIGLVHQEQ
+78 
-89 SLIAALTVAENL
+89 
-101 FLDKPPTSTRLGCY
+101 
-115 RWGNLRDRAR
+115 
-125 YQLAKVEL
+125 
-133 DIDPFTPVADLS
+133 
-145 FGQRQMVELA
+145 
-155 KVLSLEELV
+155 
-164 QGHLVILFDEPTAVL
+164 
-179 NTPEIQA
+179 
-186 LFNQIRRIKHRSS
+186 
-199 VVFVSHR
+199 

-224 NVADREKAQVD
+224 NVADRDKAHVN
-235 VDELYQLMVGKQ
+235 VDELYELMVGKQ

-255 PRVAQIGTE
+255 PRQVQIGGKP
-264 AALTLRNVTV
+264 ALTLKNVTV
-274 PGEIENISLRL
+274 PGEIEDISLTL

-306 TIFGMADNWTGDI
+306 TVFGMADEWQGKI
-319 DYFGSPLQIDSP
+319 DYFGTPLTIDSP
-331 AEAVDRGIGYL
+331 AEAVAKGIGYL
-342 PAERKTEGMVR
+342 PAERKTEGMIR

-363 TFGWQHGPGGGVIS
+363 TYGWQHGHGAGVIS
-377 RGRERAMIESWVKKL
+377 RARERGMVEGWVRKL
-392 GIKTPTIG
+392 AIKTPSIG
-400 HRIDS
+400 HPIDN

-441 RSDLFAVIRE
+441 RSDLFTVIRE

-458 ILLVG
+458 ILLVA

-468 VLTLSDAII
+468 VLTLADSII
-477 VMKDGQISARIEG
+477 VMKDGRVSAQIEG

>member
-1 MTVAFSLEGISKRFG
+1 MTAAFQLDGISKRFG

-21 DNVSLT
+21 DHVSLS

-51 AGLHRPDSGIVR
+51 AGLHRPDSGTIR
-63 VAGNQVQLRS
+63 VAGNVVQLRS

-78 KVGIGLVHQEQ
+78 RAGIGLVHQEQ
-89 SLIAALTVAENL
+89 SLITSLTVAENL
-101 FLDKPPTSTRLGCY
+101 FLDKLATSTRMGVY
-115 RWGNLRDRAR
+115 RWANLRDRAK
-125 YQLAKVEL
+125 YQLDKFEL
-133 DIDPFTPVADLS
+133 DIDPFTPVSELS
-145 FGQRQMVELA
+145 FGQRQRVELA

-164 QGHLVILFDEPTAVL
+164 HGHLVILFDEPTSVL
-179 NTPEIQA
+179 NPPEIQA
-186 LFNQIRRIKHRSS
+186 LFGQIRRIKHRSS

-224 NVADREKAQVD
+224 NVADRDKAHVN
-235 VDELYQLMVGKQ
+235 VDELYDLMVGKQ
-247 RVNRADRK
+247 RVNRTDRK
-255 PRVAQIGTE
+255 PRQAQIGGQP
-264 AALTLRNVTV
+264 ALTLKNVTV
-274 PGEIENISLRL
+274 PGEIEDISLTL

-306 TIFGMADNWTGDI
+306 TVFGMADEWQGKI
-319 DYFGSPLQIDSP
+319 DYFGAPLTIDSP
-331 AEAVDRGIGYL
+331 AEAVAKGIGYL
-342 PAERKTEGMVR
+342 PAERKTEGMIR

-363 TFGWQHGPGGGVIS
+363 TYGWQHGHGAGVIS
-377 RGRERAMIESWVKKL
+377 RARERGMVEGWVRKL
-392 GIKTPTIG
+392 AIKTPSIG
-400 HRIDS
+400 HPIDN

-441 RSDLFAVIRE
+441 RSDLFTVIRE

-458 ILLVG
+458 ILLVA

-468 VLTLSDAII
+468 VLTLADSII
-477 VMKDGQISARIEG
+477 VMKDGRVSAQIEG

>member
-1 MTVAFSLEGISKRFG
+1 MTAAFQLDGISKRFG

-21 DNVSLT
+21 DHVSLS

-51 AGLHRPDSGIVR
+51 AGLHRPDSGTIR
-63 VAGNQVQLRS
+63 VAGNVVQLRS

-78 KVGIGLVHQEQ
+78 RAGIGLVHQEQ
-89 SLIAALTVAENL
+89 SLITSLTVAENL
-101 FLDKPPTSTRLGCY
+101 FLDKPATSTRMGVY
-115 RWGNLRDRAR
+115 RWANLRDRAK
-125 YQLAKVEL
+125 YQLDKVEL
-133 DIDPFTPVADLS
+133 DIDPFTPVSELS
-145 FGQRQMVELA
+145 FGQRQRVELA

-164 QGHLVILFDEPTAVL
+164 HGHLVILFDEPTAVL
-179 NTPEIQA
+179 NPPEIQA
-186 LFNQIRRIKHRSS
+186 LFGQIRRIKHRSS

-224 NVADREKAQVD
+224 NVADRDKAHVN
-235 VDELYQLMVGKQ
+235 VDELYELMVGKQ

-255 PRVAQIGTE
+255 PRQAQIGGQP
-264 AALTLRNVTV
+264 ALTLKNVTV
-274 PGEIENISLRL
+274 PGEIEDISLTL

-306 TIFGMADNWTGDI
+306 TVFGMADEWQGKI
-319 DYFGSPLQIDSP
+319 DYFGAPLTIDSP
-331 AEAVDRGIGYL
+331 AEAVAKGIGYL
-342 PAERKTEGMVR
+342 PAERKTEGMIR

-363 TFGWQHGPGGGVIS
+363 TYGWQHGHGAGVIA
-377 RGRERAMIESWVKKL
+377 RARERGMVEGWVRKL
-392 GIKTPTIG
+392 AKTPSIG
-400 HRIDS
+400 HPIDN

-441 RSDLFAVIRE
+441 RSDLFTVIRE

-458 ILLVG
+458 ILLVA

-468 VLTLSDAII
+468 VLTLADSII
-477 VMKDGQISARIEG
+477 VMKDGRVSAQIEG

>member
-1 MTVAFSLEGISKRFG
+1 MTAFSLEGISKRFG

-21 DNVSLT
+21 DNVSLS

-51 AGLHRPDSGIVR
+51 AGLHRPD
-63 VAGNQVQLRS
+63 AGVVKVGGRAVQLRS

-78 KVGIGLVHQEQ
+78 RAGIGLVHQEQ
-89 SLIAALTVAENL
+89 SLINALSVAENL
-101 FLDKPPTSTRLGCY
+101 FLDKPAGSTWAGVY
-115 RWGNLRDRAR
+115 RWNNLRDRAK
-125 YQLAKVEL
+125 YQLDKVEL
-133 DIDPFTPVADLS
+133 DIDPFTPLGDLT

-179 NTPEIQA
+179 NPPEIQA
-186 LFNQIRRIKHRSS
+186 LFGQIRRIKHRSS

-224 NVADREKAQVD
+224 NVATRDRDAVNP
-235 VDELYQLMVGKQ
+235 DELYELMVGKQ
-247 RVNRADRK
+247 RVNRKDRK
-255 PRVAQIGTE
+255 PRAAHIGAQP
-264 AALTLRNVTV
+264 ALTLENVTV
-274 PGEIENISLRL
+274 PGEIEDISLQL

-306 TIFGMADNWTGDI
+306 TIFGMADVWTGKI
-319 DYFGSPLQIDSP
+319 DYFGAPLIIDSP
-331 AEAVDRGIGYL
+331 PEAVAKGIGYL
-342 PAERKTEGMVR
+342 PAERKTEGMIR

-363 TFGWQHGPGGGVIS
+363 TWGWQHGRGAGLIS
-377 RGRERAMIESWVKKL
+377 RGRERGMIEGWVKKL
-392 GIKTPTIG
+392 AIKTPSIS
-400 HRIDS
+400 HRIDN

-468 VLTLSDAII
+468 VLTLSDSIL
-477 VMKDGQISARIEG
+477 VMKDGRVSARIEG

-495 PSEEEL
+495 PSEEDL

>member
-1 MTVAFSLEGISKRFG
+1 MTAAFSLDGISKRFG

-51 AGLHRPDSGIVR
+51 AGLHRPDSGTISVGGQIVH
-63 VAGNQVQLRS
+63 LRS

-78 KVGIGLVHQEQ
+78 SAGIGLVHQEQ
-89 SLIAALTVAENL
+89 SLINSLTVAENL
-101 FLDKPPTSTRLGCY
+101 FLDKQAVCTRMGFY
-115 RWGNLRDRAR
+115 RWGNLRERAKH
-125 YQLAKVEL
+125 QLDKVEL
-133 DIDPFTPVADLS
+133 DIDPFTPVSELS

-179 NTPEIQA
+179 NPPEIEA
-186 LFNQIRRIKHRSS
+186 LFSQIRRIKHRSS

-206 MDEILDISD
+206 MDEILTISD

-224 NVADREKAQVD
+224 NVATRDKADVD
-235 VDELYQLMVGKQ
+235 VDELYELMVGKQ
-247 RVNRADRK
+247 RVNRAERK
-255 PRVAQIGTE
+255 PREVHLGEQ
-264 AALTLRNVTV
+264 AALTLKNVTV
-274 PGEIENISLRL
+274 PGEIEDISLSL
-285 APGEILGLI
+285 APQEILGLI

-306 TIFGMADNWTGDI
+306 TIFGMADQWSGNI
-319 DYFGSPLQIDSP
+319 DLFGAPLVIDSP
-331 AEAVDRGIGYL
+331 AEAVDKGIGYL
-342 PAERKTEGMVR
+342 PSERKTEGMIR

-363 TFGWQHGPGGGVIS
+363 TFGWQHGSGGGLIS
-377 RGRERAMIESWVKKL
+377 RGKERGLIEGWVSKL
-392 GIKTPTIG
+392 SIKTPSIS
-400 HRIDS
+400 HRIDN

-458 ILLVG
+458 ILLVA

-468 VLTLSDAII
+468 VLSLADSII
-477 VMKDGQISARIEG
+477 VMKDGRISARIEG